1 MEHTD
6 EIKRLKGC
14 INDLISV
21 LALPA
26 IWSDHEPSHIVSTLL
41 DALLGMLR
49 LDFAY
54 ARLSGSIDGLPIE
67 MVRLAQRRNLAAQPQ
82 EVGRALNRWLTG
94 DPPILPLVVPNP
106 IGGGEVSIA
115 PFRLGL
121 QDEVGVLVAGSQR
134 ADFPTKIEMLLLRV
148 AANQAA
154 IGVQEARLLSEQRR
168 AAQEIRLLLTIM
180 QAIDESEDFHSALA
194 VALRKVCEATDW
206 AYGEAWIPRAD
217 GSVLDFS
224 PARCQCKEG
233 LEEFRKLSEGF
244 TFAPGAGLPGRVW
257 ASKQPEW
264 VRDVSI
270 APDKMFFR
278 VELAMKAGLKAAL
291 GIPII
296 ADDQVLAVLVFF
308 MFESREEDKRLMD
321 IVSAVATQ
329 LGSLIQRKGA
339 EQALRESEERLQ
351 AIIDTSTRLIF
362 VKDTQGRYILV
373 NRQYEKLLNR
383 TREQIQGRT
392 VYDLFPKETAD
403 RLWEDD
409 LKVLKTGA
417 PLEFEEIVPL
427 DDGIHTYI
435 ANRFPLYDSEG
446 IVYAICGIATDI
458 TERKQTAEA
467 IRRARDELEIAVQVR
482 TAELTKSN
490 EALQAEITERKR
502 AEEGLQKSE
511 REFRMVIDNVPALI
525 SYVSSDQ
532 HYRLVNKGYEERFGL
547 PRTQIVGKNVKELL
561 GEEAYELL
569 RDHIETVLS
578 GRPVFFESTLPF
590 RFGGM
595 RWMGVSYIPD
605 FDDQGRV
612 NGFFVLA
619 NDITDRK
626 RTEDALRR
634 TEAELRRV
642 MDSVSDYLWSAE
654 VDGRGRFTYRYYSPV
669 VEGVTGRPPEFY
681 MQGPERWLSTV
692 YAEDRPRLEKAFTRI
707 TMGQSDH
714 EEEEYRIVLP
724 DGTIRWVRDSANAKR
739 LEDGTI
745 RLHGVVSDNTERK
758 KAEIEKAKLQEQ
770 LIESE
775 RLAAVG
781 ATAAKLAHEIANP
794 LNGMYMSAQL
804 LERRLARLG
813 NAADETVKSAV
824 RNLMDEVGRLN
835 HLLHDFSSIYR
846 REKYKFQPTSL
857 GVIVGEVF
865 ATQMAEYDARG
876 IRVEQCLPADLSPI
890 VADRNKLKQA
900 LLNLAKNAVEA
911 MPQGGTLT
919 LRAYN
924 SDRGV
929 VLEIGD
935 TGIGIPAG
943 VDIFAPFTTTKS
955 SGTGL
960 GLMIIRQTV
969 SAHGGTISYESEPG
983 KGTVFQL
990 TLPLRPS
997 PQ

>member
-26 IWSDHEPSHIVSTLL
+26 ISSGHEPSHIVSTLL
-41 DALLGMLR
+41 DVLLGMLR

-94 DPPILPLVVPNP
+94 DPPTSPLVVPNP

-134 ADFPTKIEMLLLRV
+134 ADFPTKIETLLLQV

-154 IGVQEARLLSEQRR
+154 IGLQEARLLSEQGR
-168 AAQEIRLLLTIM
+168 AAGETRLLLTIM
-180 QAIDESEDFHSALA
+180 QAMDESDDFHSALA
-194 VALRKVCEATDW
+194 VALRKVCETTDW

-217 GSVLDFS
+217 GTALEFGSAWYISAKGLD
-224 PARCQCKEG
+224 R
-233 LEEFRKLSEGF
+233 FRELSEGYIF
-244 TFAPGAGLPGRVW
+244 SPGIGLPGRVW
-257 ASKQPEW
+257 ESKQPEW
-264 VRDVSI
+264 IQDISIESEDKYPRCKLARD
-270 APDKMFFR
+270 F
-278 VELAMKAGLKAAL
+278 GLKSAL

-296 ADDQVLAVLVFF
+296 TNGMTVAVLAFF
-308 MFESREEDKRLMD
+308 MFESRKEDKRQVEL
-321 IVSAVATQ
+321 VSAVAAQ
-329 LGSLIQRKGA
+329 LGSLIQRKQA

-373 NRQYEKLLNR
+373 NREYEKLLHM
-383 TREQIQGRT
+383 TREQIQGKT

-403 RLWEDD
+403 GLWEDD
-409 LKVLKTGA
+409 LKVLKTGT

-427 DDGIHTYI
+427 HDGLHTYI
-435 ANRFPLYDSEG
+435 SNRFPLYNSAG
-446 IVYAICGIATDI
+446 IAYAVCGIATDI
-458 TERKQTAEA
+458 TERKRMEEDLQQ
-467 IRRARDELEIAVQVR
+467 ARDTLEIRVQER
-482 TAELTKSN
+482 TRELAKINEELRAEM
-490 EALQAEITERKR
+490 AERQR
-502 AEEGLQKSE
+502 AEEALQKSE
-511 REFRMVIDNVPALI
+511 REFRMVIDSVPALI

-532 HYRLVNKGYEERFGL
+532 HYRFVNKGYEERLGL

-569 RDHIETVLS
+569 RDRIETVLS
-578 GRPVFFESTLPF
+578 GRPVSFESTLPF

-692 YAEDRPRLEKAFTRI
+692 YPEDRPRLEKAYIRI
-707 TMGQSDH
+707 TTGQSDH

-745 RLHGVVSDNTERK
+745 RLDGVVSDITERK

-794 LNGMYMSAQL
+794 LNGMYISAQL

-824 RNLMDEVGRLN
+824 RNLMDEVSRLN

-846 REKYKFQPTSL
+846 REKFKFQPTSL

-911 MPQGGTLT
+911 MPQGGALT

-960 GLMIIRQTV
+960 GLMIVRQTV

-990 TLPLRPS
+990 TLPLHPS